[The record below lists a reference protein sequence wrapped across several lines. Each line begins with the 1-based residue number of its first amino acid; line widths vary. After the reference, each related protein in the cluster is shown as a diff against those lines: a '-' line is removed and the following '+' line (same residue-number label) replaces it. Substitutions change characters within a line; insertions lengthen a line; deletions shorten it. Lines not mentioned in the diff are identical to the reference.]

1 MKATDVALAVLV
13 AAIWGFAF
21 VATKIGLES
30 FTPTQLTAIRFLVA
44 CLPILFVA
52 RPSVSWMWLIG
63 IGLILF
69 AGQFLLLFF
78 GMVHG
83 MPPGIASVTMQTQ
96 AFFTILIAALIL
108 RDVPTAKQLVG
119 IGISF
124 LGLVLIGLSVGA
136 DLTYLGLGL
145 TLGGALSWAVGNVL
159 VKRIG
164 NVDMLSLVVWASL
177 VPPLP
182 ALAVSALIDD
192 QASLVTA
199 VANASWMSILSAL
212 YLGLVATVFAY
223 AIWGKLLRD
232 YSTALVVP
240 FALLAPCA
248 GAVSSAIVFGE
259 RFGMLRSAGMGLIL
273 IGLVLTVVSPKTLAF
288 LRAAVRRRR
297 SGR

>member
-1 MKATDVALAVLV
+1 
-13 AAIWGFAF
+13 
-21 VATKIGLES
+21 
-30 FTPTQLTAIRFLVA
+30 
-44 CLPILFVA
+44 
-52 RPSVSWMWLIG
+52 MWLIG

-78 GMVHG
+78 GMVYG

-199 VANASWMSILSAL
+199 VANASWMSIWSAL

-259 RFGMLRSAGMGLIL
+259 RFGTLRSAGMGLIL

>member
-1 MKATDVALAVLV
+1 MV

-63 IGLILF
+63 IGLVLF

-124 LGLVLIGLSVGA
+124 VGLVLIGLSVGA

-182 ALAVSALIDD
+182 VLAVSALIDD

-199 VANASWMSILSAL
+199 VANASWMSIWSAL

-240 FALLAPCA
+240 FALLAPCT
-248 GAVSSAIVFGE
+248 GAVFSAIVFGE

-273 IGLVLTVVSPKTLAF
+273 IGLALTVVSPKTLAF
-288 LRAAVRRRR
+288 VRAAVRRRR
-297 SGR
+297 SGH

>member
-199 VANASWMSILSAL
+199 VANASWMSIWSAL

>member
-78 GMVHG
+78 GMVYG

-199 VANASWMSILSAL
+199 VANASWMSIWSAL

-259 RFGMLRSAGMGLIL
+259 RFGTLRSAGMGLIL

>member
-199 VANASWMSILSAL
+199 VANASWMSIWSAL

-273 IGLVLTVVSPKTLAF
+273 IGLALTVVSPKTLAF
-288 LRAAVRRRR
+288 VRAAVRRRR
-297 SGR
+297 SGH

>member
-199 VANASWMSILSAL
+199 VANASWMSIWSAL

-259 RFGMLRSAGMGLIL
+259 RFGTLRSAGMGLIL

-297 SGR
+297 SGH

>member
-199 VANASWMSILSAL
+199 VANASWMSIWSAL

-259 RFGMLRSAGMGLIL
+259 RFGTLRSAGMGLIL

>member
-273 IGLVLTVVSPKTLAF
+273 IGLALTVVSPKTLAF
-288 LRAAVRRRR
+288 VRAAVRRRR
-297 SGR
+297 SGH

>member
-78 GMVHG
+78 GMVYG

-108 RDVPTAKQLVG
+108 RDVPTAKQPVG

-199 VANASWMSILSAL
+199 VANASWMSIWSAL

-259 RFGMLRSAGMGLIL
+259 RFGTLRSAGMGLIL

>member
-63 IGLILF
+63 IGLVLF

-124 LGLVLIGLSVGA
+124 VGLVLIGLSVGA

-199 VANASWMSILSAL
+199 VANASWMSIWSAL

-240 FALLAPCA
+240 FALLAPCT
-248 GAVSSAIVFGE
+248 GAVFSAIVFGE

-273 IGLVLTVVSPKTLAF
+273 IGLALTVVSPKTLAF
-288 LRAAVRRRR
+288 VRAAVRRRW
-297 SGR
+297 SGH

>member
-199 VANASWMSILSAL
+199 VANASWMSIWSAL

-273 IGLVLTVVSPKTLAF
+273 IGLALTVVSPKTLAF
-288 LRAAVRRRR
+288 VRAAVRRRR

>member
-273 IGLVLTVVSPKTLAF
+273 IGLALTVVSPKTLAF
-288 LRAAVRRRR
+288 VRAAVRRRR